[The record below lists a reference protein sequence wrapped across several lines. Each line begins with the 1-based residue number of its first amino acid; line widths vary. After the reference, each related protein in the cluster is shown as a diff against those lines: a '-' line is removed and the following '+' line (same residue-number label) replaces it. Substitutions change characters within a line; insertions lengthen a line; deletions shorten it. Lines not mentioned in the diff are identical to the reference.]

1 MRRIVSCFLLAVML
15 LLPLSQAYAHTPGYD
30 GMGPKVIT
38 GGRRDFAWPVPGYE
52 NLQSCFYDHRN
63 HYAIDIAAPA
73 GVKVVAAYDGT
84 VIKTYSGGYGDGF
97 GNYVVLRHDYTLLDG
112 KQIVLYSRYN
122 HLSAVTVS
130 VGDRVTRGVTQVGK
144 IGSTGNSQGN
154 HLDFQILYGGWQP
167 YRTYSIDPY
176 ANELLVLPENLVVYD
191 RWDCGESYFQL
202 VQAVYS
208 EPLVHTCDKGE
219 FLYCAAEH
227 PHGNYYRCSICGD
240 TWLDTDSANRLEDCS
255 LCTTPGKPALTGLT
269 AIYTEG
275 QAVSFRWAAAE
286 NATHY
291 GLYIDRM
298 DGGKYQRHENIYPA
312 ESGLGRSLP
321 VGQYRVLLQSVNA
334 GATDDAG
341 QWLYTDGD
349 WAYFTVAAKPAVDN
363 PFSDMHDGRYD
374 YVPVLW
380 AVEQGIASGVTA
392 SRFAPDASCTRAQVV
407 TFLWRA
413 AGSPEPSGQTSSF
426 SDVAQGQ
433 YYTKAVQWATAA
445 GIAQGVGGGRFAPD
459 ETVTRAQFVTFLWR
473 AMGRPG
479 HSGNNPFTDLPSG
492 SYYYAAA
499 LWAAGA
505 GITNGAGNGRFLPES
520 FCTRG
525 QAVTFLHRAYA

>member
-1 MRRIVSCFLLAVML
+1 MRRTLSCLLLAVML
-15 LLPLSQAYAHTPGYD
+15 LLPQAYAHTPGYD
-30 GMGPKVIT
+30 GMGPKVLT

-84 VIKTYSGGYGDGF
+84 VVKTFSGGYGDGF

-176 ANELLVLPENLVVYD
+176 ANELLVLPENLAVYD
-191 RWDCGESYFQL
+191 RWDCGQSYFQL

-208 EPLVHTCDKGE
+208 KPLVHTCDKGE
-219 FLYCAAEH
+219 FLYFAAEH
-227 PHGNYYRCSICGD
+227 PHSNYYRCSICGSV
-240 TWLDTDSANRLEDCS
+240 WRDTDSANRLDGCS
-255 LCTTPGKPALTGLT
+255 LC
-269 AIYTEG
+269 
-275 QAVSFRWAAAE
+275 AAPE
-286 NATHY
+286 
-291 GLYIDRM
+291 
-298 DGGKYQRHENIYPA
+298 
-312 ESGLGRSLP
+312 
-321 VGQYRVLLQSVNA
+321 
-334 GATDDAG
+334 
-341 QWLYTDGD
+341 
-349 WAYFTVAAKPAVDN
+349 AAN
-363 PFSDMHDGRYD
+363 PFSDVHPGRYD
-374 YVPVLW
+374 YAPVLW
-380 AVEQGIASGVTA
+380 AVERGITSGVTA
-392 SRFAPDASCTRAQVV
+392 TRFAPDASCTRGQVV

-413 AGSPEPSGQTSSF
+413 AGSPEPSGQTASF
-426 SDVAQGQ
+426 TDVAQGQ
-433 YYTKAVQWATAA
+433 YYAKAVQWAAAA
-445 GIAQGVGGGRFAPD
+445 GVAQGVGGGRFAPE

-479 HSGNNPFTDLPSG
+479 HGGSNPFTDLSPG
-492 SYYYAAA
+492 SYYYDAA

-505 GITNGAGNGRFLPES
+505 GVASGAGGGRFLPEG

-525 QAVTFLHRAYA
+525 QAVTFLYRAYA